1 MEEDRAEKS
10 ATCQQFIFTQQLTPR
25 VLSSG
30 HIPSDDDKEDKDN
43 DKIDNA
49 NNNEDKVNKD
59 YDNNKEDN
67 KDKVSRSTII
77 PLLQKALWS
86 FSKIFDVWTRINI
99 LKSKTAQMFIF

>member
-77 PLLQKALWS
+77 PLLQKVL
-86 FSKIFDVWTRINI
+86 
-99 LKSKTAQMFIF
+99 